1 MPYDASFELRSF
13 NVEDKAKLLHYLYT
27 AKVKIS
33 ESTLRYCLGGCY
45 LPQDGEAVDVSEK
58 AFNLLKKKKPKWIK
72 GDMVIPSG
80 GLSVD
85 GLIVEHSVPI
95 KVLHDHIEGLL
106 AKGKFDIKILK
117 KLLCKY
123 CKVALITSAENKRLN
138 KRYKSSM
145 PEKWSFKSGMV
156 HARYAECEIKMHK
169 QK

>member
-1 MPYDASFELRSF
+1 MAYDASFELRSF

-72 GDMVIPSG
+72 GDKVIPSG
-80 GLSVD
+80 SLSVD

-95 KVLHDHIEGLL
+95 KVLHNYIKELL
-106 AKGKFDIKILK
+106 TDEKLDVKILK
-117 KLLCKY
+117 KLLYKY

-156 HARYAECEIKMHK
+156 YARYAECEIKMHK